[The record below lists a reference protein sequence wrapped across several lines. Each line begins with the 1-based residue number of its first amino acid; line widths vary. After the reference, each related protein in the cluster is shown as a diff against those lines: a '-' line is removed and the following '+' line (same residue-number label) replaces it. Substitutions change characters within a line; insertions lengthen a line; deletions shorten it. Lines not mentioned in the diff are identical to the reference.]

1 MKNLIAVLALSL
13 FTATMNMNAQEK
25 KPKASEKK
33 ECAKEMKSCDK
44 DKKGSCC
51 AKMAPKK

>member
-1 MKNLIAVLALSL
+1 MKNLIGVLALSI
-13 FTATMNMNAQEK
+13 FTATMSMNAQEK
-25 KPKASEKK
+25 KPKAAEKK

-44 DKKGSCC
+44 DKKASCC

>member
-1 MKNLIAVLALSL
+1 MKNLIAVLALSF
-13 FTATMNMNAQEK
+13 FTATMSMNAQEK
-25 KPKASEKK
+25 KPKAAEKK

>member
-1 MKNLIAVLALSL
+1 MKNLIAVVALSL
-13 FTATMNMNAQEK
+13 FTATMSMNAQEK
-25 KPKASEKK
+25 KPKVAEKK

-44 DKKGSCC
+44 EKKAGCC